1 MSKNVIKDNPEIQS
15 SAVTSSENSENLING
30 KNQWK
35 KIDKKQTNKLKKKET
50 TSRA

>member
-1 MSKNVIKDNPEIQS
+1 MGLKIPRNRKHF
-15 SAVTSSENSENLING
+15 SAVRSSENSENLING

-35 KIDKKQTNKLKKKET
+35 KIDKKQTNKLKEEET